1 MITRHLTLTEYQP
14 SPPVRLSPAQRDALQ
29 RLIPG
34 LAITPSPGRA
44 GRYYLTPGSWV
55 GIVQLGSMVVEIRP
69 KLPVEHVLFL
79 LSYAADPHAWR
90 AGSEEAPALERG
102 ATLAEA
108 VVWLFVQ
115 QVRRAVR
122 RGLLQGY
129 CTREAALP
137 GVRGR
142 LRFEAQVRE
151 HFGLFPPAE
160 VRHDELTEDIELN
173 RLLKAA
179 LLRLE
184 RLPPRTPGCRHALRR
199 LAARFTHVSTVE
211 YDPRAVPEVA
221 FTRLEAHYRPAVQL
235 ARLILRSSSVEAR
248 AGSVP
253 AVSLLVDMSRVFED
267 FVVVAL
273 RQALGLTEQSFP
285 QGAAGRTLVLDRA
298 GAVRLE
304 PDLSWWE
311 GSRCCFVGD
320 VKYKRAREGEHA
332 DLYQVLAYAVA
343 ADLPCGLLVY
353 AAGEAD
359 PASHEVVYAGK
370 LLQVVALDLAGP
382 PPAILAQIELLAQRV
397 RRLRRLPGD
406 GRQSTSRA

>member
-1 MITRHLTLTEYQP
+1 MVARRLTLAEHRT
-14 SPPVRLSPAQRDALQ
+14 SPPVRLSAAQRDALQ
-29 RLIPG
+29 RLVPG
-34 LAITPSPGRA
+34 LVITPAPGRA
-44 GRYYLTPGSWV
+44 GCYHLTPGSWAGV
-55 GIVQLGSMVVEIRP
+55 VRLGSLVVEILP
-69 KLPVEHVLFL
+69 KLPVEQVLFL
-79 LSYAADPHAWR
+79 LSYTADPHAWR
-90 AGSEEAPALERG
+90 AGTGEAPALERG

-108 VVWLFVQ
+108 IVWLFVQ
-115 QVRRAVR
+115 QVRRAVG

-129 CTREAALP
+129 RTREAALP

-142 LRFEAQVRE
+142 LRFEAQVRRR
-151 HFGLFPPAE
+151 FGLFPPAE
-160 VRHDELTEDIELN
+160 VRHDDLTEDVEPN

-184 RLPPRTPGCRHALRR
+184 RLPLRAPGSRRALRR
-199 LAARFTHVSTVE
+199 LAALFEHISTVE
-211 YDPRAVPEVA
+211 YDPRATPEIA
-221 FTRLEAHYRPAVQL
+221 FTSLDAPYRPAVEL
-235 ARLILRSSSVEAR
+235 ARLILCSSSVEAR
-248 AGSVP
+248 AGSIP
-253 AVSLLVDMSRVFED
+253 ATSLLVEMGRVFED

-311 GSRCCFVGD
+311 GSHCCFVGD

-332 DLYQVLAYAVA
+332 DLYQVLAYAIA
-343 ADLPCGLLVY
+343 ADLPGGLLVY
-353 AAGEAD
+353 AAGEAE

-382 PPAILAQIELLAQRV
+382 PPAILAQIDLLAQRV
-397 RRLRRLPGD
+397 RRLRQLPG
-406 GRQSTSRA
+406 GARQSTSRA